1 MRKFATALSFAVLI
15 AAPAALS
22 AQGIGVGA
30 KLGTTGYGL
39 DAGLGLSDKL
49 VLRAGIAFSPEDL
62 PLTDIIPTDI
72 SGVDYSLEP
81 PQVTMTAGIDLHVL
95 GPLKLMGGL
104 MYRTENLVARGD
116 VTGSYE
122 IGNTTYTDTG
132 TVWAELE
139 QNSVMPYAGIGF
151 GKLSSSGIG
160 IYLDFAIAYSG
171 EADVVMTA
179 SDNLNAV
186 PGFLADLQV
195 EAQQF
200 ADDAGIIKNLY
211 PILQVGVKIGLGG

>member
-1 MRKFATALSFAVLI
+1 MRKFATTLAAVAVI
-15 AAPAALS
+15 GTPVAAS

-30 KLGTTGYGL
+30 KLGTLGYGV
-39 DAGLGLSDKL
+39 DGGLGLSDKL
-49 VLRAGIAFSPEDL
+49 VVRAGIAFAPEDL
-62 PLTDIIPTDI
+62 PLTDLIPTDI
-72 SGVDYSLEP
+72 SGVDYSLEA
-81 PQVTMTAGIDLHVL
+81 PQVTMTAGLDLHLV
-95 GPLKLMGGL
+95 GPLRLMGGL

-139 QNSVMPYAGIGF
+139 QNSIMPYAGIGI

-160 IYLDFAIAYSG
+160 FFLDLAIAYSG
-171 EADVVMTA
+171 DAEIVMTA

-211 PILQVGVKIGLGG
+211 PVLQAGIKIGLGG